1 MRKAAA
7 RAGTLALIAL
17 LLLTM
22 ALFAGC
28 TRNEARAAE
37 RELRVCAD
45 PNNLPYSNKA
55 LEGFENR
62 IADLVARDMNAK
74 VRYTWWA
81 QRRGFIR
88 NTLNASMCDVVMG
101 VPASFDLTAVTD
113 PYYRSSYV
121 FVTRKDRKLDIRSLD
136 DPLLREL
143 VIGVQ
148 LIGDDGANS
157 PPVHAL
163 DKRGIT
169 GRLKGYLVYGDYRR
183 PHPTSRIVE
192 AVANGEVDVAIVW
205 GPIAGYF
212 ARGQPVPLEIVPVS
226 PQIDPPFMPLVFD
239 MAMGVRR
246 QDTALRLEL
255 DSIIDHRRDA
265 IASILDEYAIPRVG
279 TATASGPTT

>member
-1 MRKAAA
+1 MKKPVPRAA
-7 RAGTLALIAL
+7 TLALLAL

-28 TRNEARAAE
+28 TRRDATAAL

-45 PNNLPYSNKA
+45 PNNLPYSNRE

-62 IADLVARDMNAK
+62 IADMVARDMNAK
-74 VRYTWWA
+74 VKYTWWA
-81 QRRGFIR
+81 QRRGFVR
-88 NTLNASMCDVVMG
+88 NTLNASTCDVVIG
-101 VPASFDLTAVTD
+101 VPASFELSAVTD

-121 FVTRKDRKLDIRSLD
+121 FLTRSDRKLDIRSLD
-136 DPLLREL
+136 DPRLREL

-148 LIGDDGANS
+148 LVGDDGANT

-163 DKRGIT
+163 DRRGIT
-169 GRLKGYLVYGDYRR
+169 GHLKGYLVYGDYRN
-183 PHPTSRIVE
+183 PHPASKIVE

-212 ARGQPVPLEIVPVS
+212 ARAQSVPLDIVPVS

-246 QDTALRLEL
+246 KDTALRLEL

-265 IASILDEYAIPRVG
+265 IAAILDEYSIPRVG
-279 TATASGPTT
+279 TAVSGAPAT